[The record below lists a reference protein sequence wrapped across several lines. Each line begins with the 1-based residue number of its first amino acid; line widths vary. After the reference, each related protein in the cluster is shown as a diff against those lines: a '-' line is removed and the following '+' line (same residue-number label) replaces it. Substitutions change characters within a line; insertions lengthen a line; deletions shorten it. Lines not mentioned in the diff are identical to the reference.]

1 MVNLVYE
8 VTYMYKKIINKIKQ
22 FETIIIHR
30 HSKPDGDALGSQF
43 GLKEIIET
51 NFPEK
56 KVYAIGDINQR
67 LKFMGNVDMVDDLEY
82 EDALVV
88 VLDCSEKSLISDDRY
103 LKGKYMIKID
113 HHIMREKFA
122 DMEIVDDTF
131 ESCCGL
137 IANIAIKQK
146 MIINTKAA
154 EALFTG
160 MVTDSG
166 RFRYDS
172 TSSRTFTIASKLL
185 ESNIDMMNIYNNLY
199 LDDLDM
205 VVLRAKFVLKMKFT
219 EHNVAYI
226 KTTAEEFAQLNTDIF
241 TISRGMVNTMSGI
254 KGIDIWVN
262 FTEDKGN
269 GIICEIR
276 SNKYNINPIAVKY
289 GGGGHAKASGATVKN
304 FEIADNMLKD
314 LDNLCK

>member
-1 MVNLVYE
+1 MVNLVKE
-8 VTYMYKKIINKIKQ
+8 VIDMYKKIINKIKE

-56 KVYAIGDINQR
+56 KVYAVGDTNQR
-67 LKFMGNVDMVDDLEY
+67 LQFMGNVDLIDNLEY
-82 EDALVV
+82 ENALVI

-122 DMEIVDDTF
+122 NMEVVDDTF

-137 IANIAIKQK
+137 IADIAIKQK
-146 MIINTKAA
+146 MIITTKAA

-172 TSSRTFTIASKLL
+172 TSSRTFKIASKLL

-199 LDDLDM
+199 LDDLNM
-205 VVLRAKFVLKMKFT
+205 VLLRAKFVLKMKFT

-226 KTTAEEFAQLNTDIF
+226 KTTSEEFEKLNTDIF

-289 GGGGHAKASGATVKN
+289 GGGGHAKASGATVKD
-304 FEIADNMLKD
+304 FETADNMLKD

>member
-1 MVNLVYE
+1 
-8 VTYMYKKIINKIKQ
+8 MYKKIINKIK
-22 FETIIIHR
+22 EYEIIIIHR

-43 GLKEIIET
+43 GLKEIIKE

-56 KVYAIGDINQR
+56 EVYAVGDTNQR
-67 LKFMGNVDMVDDLEY
+67 LLFMGQVDLVQDEKY
-82 EDALVV
+82 ENALVI
-88 VLDCSEKSLISDDRY
+88 VLDSSEKSLLSDGRY
-103 LKGKYMIKID
+103 TKGKYMIKID

-137 IANIAIKQK
+137 IADIAIKQK
-146 MIINTKAA
+146 LKITKKAA
-154 EALFTG
+154 EYLFTG

-172 TSSRTFTIASKLL
+172 TTPKTFMIASKLL
-185 ESNIDMMNIYNNLY
+185 ECNIDMMNIYNNLY

-205 VVLRAKFVLKMKFT
+205 VILRAKYALKMKFT

-226 KTTAEEFAQLNTDIF
+226 KTTAEEFEQLNTDIF

-254 KGIDIWVN
+254 KGVDIWVN

-289 GGGGHAKASGATVKN
+289 GGGGHTKASGATVKN
-304 FEIADNMLKD
+304 FKIADEMLKD
-314 LDNLCK
+314 LDDLCK

>member
-1 MVNLVYE
+1 
-8 VTYMYKKIINKIKQ
+8 MYKKIINKIK
-22 FETIIIHR
+22 EYKTIIIHR

-43 GLKEIIET
+43 GLKEIIKE

-56 KVYAIGDINQR
+56 EVYAVGDTNQR
-67 LKFMGNVDMVDDLEY
+67 LLFMGQVDSVDDEKY
-82 EDALVV
+82 DNALVIA
-88 VLDCSEKSLISDDRY
+88 LDCSEKSLLSDGRY
-103 LKGKYMIKID
+103 IKGKYMIKID
-113 HHIMREKFA
+113 HHILREKFA

-137 IANIAIKQK
+137 IADIAIKQK
-146 MIINTKAA
+146 LKITRKAA
-154 EALFTG
+154 ESLFTG

-172 TSSRTFTIASKLL
+172 TTPKTFMIASKLL
-185 ESNIDMMNIYNNLY
+185 ACNIDIMNIYNNLY

-205 VVLRAKFVLKMKFT
+205 IILRAKYVLKMKFT

-226 KTTAEEFAQLNTDIF
+226 KTTAEEFKQLNTDIF

-254 KGIDIWVN
+254 KGVEIWVN
-262 FTEDKGN
+262 FTEDMGN

-276 SNKYNINPIAVKY
+276 SNKNNINPIAVKY
-289 GGGGHAKASGATVKN
+289 GGGGHAKASGATVKS
-304 FEIADNMLKD
+304 FEIADKMLKD
-314 LDNLCK
+314 LDDLCK